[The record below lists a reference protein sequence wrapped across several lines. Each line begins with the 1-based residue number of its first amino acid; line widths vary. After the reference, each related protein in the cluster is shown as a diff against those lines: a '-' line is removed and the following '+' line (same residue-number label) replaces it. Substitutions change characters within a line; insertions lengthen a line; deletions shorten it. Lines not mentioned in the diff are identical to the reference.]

1 MWCYLVV
8 VTSLTCTLEPI
19 PLCSR
24 IWIFNVIRVVSR
36 KFTSVKSLQ
45 ILHRGAIYPF
55 SVWWIYYCYSS
66 ESSGEKT
73 DKAHLCVL
81 PCSPDPV
88 QTTPKLEILKKL
100 LNLHQIT
107 RKKDVQK
114 SYFSKLVFLL
124 HQLWIVNYY
133 VKSFVK

>member
-1 MWCYLVV
+1 M
-8 VTSLTCTLEPI
+8 
-19 PLCSR
+19 
-24 IWIFNVIRVVSR
+24 SR

-88 QTTPKLEILKKL
+88 QTTPKLEILKFRILFHKIFKL
-100 LNLHQIT
+100 TPDYKKKRRSEILLFKIGLSTTSIMDCQLLRQKFRQIISVT
-107 RKKDVQK
+107 KT
-114 SYFSKLVFLL
+114 STALVLL
-124 HQLWIVNYY
+124 LSPRQNMN
-133 VKSFVK
+133 